1 MSRKNTRR
9 AVIALALMS
18 FNDMVRIKICGITN
32 LEDALLA
39 AELGAQALGF
49 IFYAKSPRSLEPEAA
64 REIIR
69 QLPPLV
75 LSVGVF
81 VNEEAALVRDL
92 AARVGLDW
100 VQLHGQESPEYCRSL
115 GRRVLKGFRIKD
127 EDSLKELPAYHGAV
141 QALLLDTYKQGQTGG
156 TGEAFD
162 WELAVR
168 AKEYGPIVLAGGL
181 TAANVAH
188 AVAAVRPQAVDVA
201 SGVEAAPGKKD
212 PEKLRAFFK
221 AINLAVSN

>member
-1 MSRKNTRR
+1 
-9 AVIALALMS
+9 
-18 FNDMVRIKICGITN
+18 MVRIKICGITN

-64 REIIR
+64 WEIIR

-81 VNEEAALVRDL
+81 VNEEAAVVRDL

-127 EDSLKELPAYHGAV
+127 EASLQELPAYRGAV

-156 TGEAFD
+156 TGEAFE

-168 AKEYGPIVLAGGL
+168 AKAYGPIVLAGGL
-181 TAANVAH
+181 TAENVAQ
-188 AVAAVRPQAVDVA
+188 AVAAVGPQAVDVA

-212 PEKLRAFFK
+212 PEKLRAFFR
-221 AINLAVSN
+221 AVFSSQ

>member
-1 MSRKNTRR
+1 
-9 AVIALALMS
+9 
-18 FNDMVRIKICGITN
+18 MVRIKICGITN

-39 AELGAQALGF
+39 AELGADALGF
-49 IFYAKSPRSLEPEAA
+49 IFYAKSPRSVAPEAA

-75 LSVGVF
+75 LTVGVF

-100 VQLHGQESPEYCRSL
+100 VQLHGQEPPEYCRSL
-115 GRRVLKGFRIKD
+115 GRRVLKGFRIQN
-127 EDSLKELPAYHGAV
+127 EDSLKELHDYRGAV
-141 QALLLDTYKQGQTGG
+141 QAFLLDTYKKAQEGG
-156 TGEAFD
+156 TGETFD
-162 WELAVR
+162 WQLAKQ

-181 TAANVAH
+181 TAVNVAQ
-188 AVAAVRPQAVDVA
+188 AIKIAQPQAVDVA

-212 PEKLRAFFK
+212 PEKLRAFF
-221 AINLAVSN
+221 AAVKDGSGQ

>member
-1 MSRKNTRR
+1 
-9 AVIALALMS
+9 
-18 FNDMVRIKICGITN
+18 MVRIKICGITN

-39 AELGAQALGF
+39 ADLGANALGF
-49 IFYAKSPRSLEPEAA
+49 IFYAKSPRSLKPETA
-64 REIIR
+64 REIIS

-81 VNEEAALVRDL
+81 VNEEAAVVHEL

-127 EDSLKELPAYHGAV
+127 EASLQELPAYRGAV
-141 QALLLDTYKQGQTGG
+141 QALLLDTYKQGRTGG

-168 AKEYGPIVLAGGL
+168 AKRYGPIVLAGGL
-181 TAANVAH
+181 TAENVAH
-188 AVAAVRPQAVDVA
+188 AVATVRPQAVDVA

-212 PEKLRAFFK
+212 PEKLRKFFG
-221 AINLAVSN
+221 ALRQ